1 MSSVWRADASK
12 PASIQTKEKPLLELQ
27 QLGTP
32 LLTGPLLVIGSALM
46 ELESELLILKTLF
59 RKEAR
64 SKCVSIFDEAFPCTT
79 FSTIEASDMTV
90 LFYAPI

>member
-1 MSSVWRADASK
+1 MHQHQL
-12 PASIQTKEKPLLELQ
+12 PFNTKEKPLLELQ

-46 ELESELLILKTLF
+46 ELESELLKTLF
-59 RKEAR
+59 RKEAS